1 LFYLY
6 PLKYAEV
13 AEIGKYNKLR
23 VIKEVDFGVY
33 LDGEKEGEI
42 LMPLR
47 YVPKDCQVG
56 DYVDVFL
63 YLDSEDRLV
72 ATTEKPYAQVGE
84 FAMLR
89 VKSAN
94 KIGAFLDWGIM
105 KDLLVPFREQKVTMT
120 EERSYLVCIYV
131 DEETQRIAASAKL
144 NKFLDKTLPEYTVG
158 QEVDLIIES
167 ETDLGYKA
175 IINNSHW
182 GILYENEVFEQ
193 LAKGLKL
200 KGYIKKIRTDNK
212 IDLSLHPLGYDKVDP
227 ITQMILDELKKERG
241 FIAVSDKSDA
251 ELVYRVFGI
260 SKKSF
265 KQAVGALYKRRLIT
279 IEKDGIRLNYSE

>member
-1 LFYLY
+1 VVNIGRYNN
-6 PLKYAEV
+6 LK
-13 AEIGKYNKLR
+13 

-33 LDGEKEGEI
+33 LDGETEGEI
-42 LMPLR
+42 LMPIR
-47 YVPKDCQVG
+47 YVPASCKVG

-63 YLDSEDRLV
+63 YLDSEDRPI
-72 ATTEKPYAQVGE
+72 ATTETPFAQVGE

-89 VKSAN
+89 VKSVN
-94 KIGAFLDWGIM
+94 KIGTFLDWGIM

-120 EERSYLVCIYV
+120 EGRSYLVYIYV
-131 DEETQRIAASAKL
+131 DEESKRIVASAKL
-144 NKFLDKTLPEYTVG
+144 GKFLDKSVPDYPVG
-158 QEVDLIIES
+158 QEVNLVIES

-193 LAKGLKL
+193 LAKGLKI
-200 KGYIKKIRTDNK
+200 KGYIKKIRPDNK
-212 IDLSLHPLGYDKVDP
+212 IDLSLHPLGYEKVDP
-227 ITQMILDELKKERG
+227 LTQMILDELKKEGG

-251 ELVYRVFGI
+251 EEVYRVFGI

-279 IEKDGIRLNYSE
+279 ISPEGIRLIS

>member
-1 LFYLY
+1 M
-6 PLKYAEV
+6 

-47 YVPKDCQVG
+47 YVPKECQVG

-144 NKFLDKTLPEYTVG
+144 NKFLDKTLPEYAVG